1 MAYFRRNETEETLQQ
16 PVIRSAEERA
26 DRPQEEYVE
35 SDYDDGFDD
44 PDELEED
51 ELSKEERNEIHK
63 KRFLMLSG
71 AGNDRGYHPDPDPSG
86 SADEH
91 DRVRTE
97 RRGPE
102 FYAVPAEILMNGGVY
117 GSDLSGLCSNS
128 AGTS

>member
-26 DRPQEEYVE
+26 DRTQEEYVE

-71 AGNDRGYHPDPDPSG
+71 AGNL
-86 SADEH
+86 A
-91 DRVRTE
+91 
-97 RRGPE
+97 
-102 FYAVPAEILMNGGVY
+102 AVIAGTLLILILLALLMNMIGFVLN
-117 GSDLSGLCSNS
+117 DADRNFTLFQLRF
-128 AGTS
+128 

>member
-71 AGNDRGYHPDPDPSG
+71 AGNL
-86 SADEH
+86 A
-91 DRVRTE
+91 
-97 RRGPE
+97 
-102 FYAVPAEILMNGGVY
+102 AVIAGTILILILLALLMNMIGFVLN
-117 GSDLSGLCSNS
+117 DADRNFTLFQLRF
-128 AGTS
+128 